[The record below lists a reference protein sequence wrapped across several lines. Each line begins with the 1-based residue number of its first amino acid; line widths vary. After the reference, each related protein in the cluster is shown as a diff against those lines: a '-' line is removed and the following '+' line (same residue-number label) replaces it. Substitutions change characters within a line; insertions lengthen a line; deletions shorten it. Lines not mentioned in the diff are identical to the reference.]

1 MPPFAKAPAS
11 PGGHYSAPN
20 FILVLNITNKGGSCV
35 IKQRRL
41 CAEEAAGEL
50 KSEGVNP
57 GNATCILPAPIL
69 MFILQL
75 KPGLADG
82 NNFSRG

>member
-11 PGGHYSAPN
+11 RGGHYSAPD

-35 IKQRRL
+35 IKQHRL

-50 KSEGVNP
+50 KSEG
-57 GNATCILPAPIL
+57 
-69 MFILQL
+69 
-75 KPGLADG
+75 
-82 NNFSRG
+82 